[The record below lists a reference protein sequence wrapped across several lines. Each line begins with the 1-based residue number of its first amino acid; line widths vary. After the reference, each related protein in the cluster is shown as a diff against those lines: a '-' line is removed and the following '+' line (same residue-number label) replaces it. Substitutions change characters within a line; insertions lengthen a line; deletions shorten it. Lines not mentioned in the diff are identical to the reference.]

1 MLTGQYI
8 DGRYKLVRP
17 IGSGGMANVYL
28 AEDLILEREVAIK
41 VMRFDFRHDEDSIR
55 RFRRESMATT
65 SLSHPNIVSVYD
77 IGEDQ
82 EFYIVM
88 EYVDGPDLI
97 GYIRENYPIPYRK
110 VINIMNQVL
119 SGVHYAHEQGII
131 HRDLKPQNI
140 LMTSDEHAMI
150 TDFGIAVALSQN
162 SITQT
167 NSLLGSVQYLS
178 PEEARGSMASR
189 RSDIYSLGVILYQML
204 ANRVP
209 FEGES
214 AVSIALKHFQNEVP
228 SLKQFDPEIP
238 RSLENVVIK
247 AMAKDPAD
255 RYSTAEEMRQD
266 LATVLEPNRRNE
278 APLVIEDKDALEETK
293 LIKPIKTV
301 PIPTPKVEEEPEE
314 VKVYGPTTEGE
325 PVIMNSQGKP
335 KKKRRW
341 IIWPLLII
349 LLTVFTYVYF
359 AFFTGNQDVRI
370 PDVTGLTEEQ
380 AIERL
385 EEAALA
391 LGDIIEEES
400 NDYDEGIVIRTN
412 PDVNSSVKEG
422 SEINL
427 YVSSGGERVEV
438 PDVTGLSYR
447 EARQELED
455 LGFTVIREEESSETV
470 PSGDVIHQN
479 IDAGEEVVP
488 VKTEL
493 ILTVSSGRT
502 TFALRDLSGYSWQGV
517 ADYVA
522 DTSLNITRTEEYS
535 DEIAEGMIISQ
546 SPEAGTQMGRGD
558 RLEVIVSQGPDPDKQ
573 EELRTVT
580 VNVVIPYLEPASTP
594 AEDPSDS
601 TEDSSEEAS
610 KDSAS
615 RVPNDIIIYVTDHHL
630 DGTTPY
636 RTLKITNSTSASI
649 DLQLEAGESGSYR
662 ILRDGEVIEEASIRG

>member
-238 RSLENVVIK
+238 QSLENVVIK

>member
-1 MLTGQYI
+1 
-8 DGRYKLVRP
+8 
-17 IGSGGMANVYL
+17 
-28 AEDLILEREVAIK
+28 
-41 VMRFDFRHDEDSIR
+41 
-55 RFRRESMATT
+55 
-65 SLSHPNIVSVYD
+65 
-77 IGEDQ
+77 
-82 EFYIVM
+82 
-88 EYVDGPDLI
+88 
-97 GYIRENYPIPYRK
+97 
-110 VINIMNQVL
+110 
-119 SGVHYAHEQGII
+119 
-131 HRDLKPQNI
+131 
-140 LMTSDEHAMI
+140 
-150 TDFGIAVALSQN
+150 
-162 SITQT
+162 
-167 NSLLGSVQYLS
+167 
-178 PEEARGSMASR
+178 
-189 RSDIYSLGVILYQML
+189 
-204 ANRVP
+204 
-209 FEGES
+209 
-214 AVSIALKHFQNEVP
+214 
-228 SLKQFDPEIP
+228 
-238 RSLENVVIK
+238 
-247 AMAKDPAD
+247 
-255 RYSTAEEMRQD
+255 
-266 LATVLEPNRRNE
+266 
-278 APLVIEDKDALEETK
+278 
-293 LIKPIKTV
+293 
-301 PIPTPKVEEEPEE
+301 
-314 VKVYGPTTEGE
+314 
-325 PVIMNSQGKP
+325 MNSQGKP